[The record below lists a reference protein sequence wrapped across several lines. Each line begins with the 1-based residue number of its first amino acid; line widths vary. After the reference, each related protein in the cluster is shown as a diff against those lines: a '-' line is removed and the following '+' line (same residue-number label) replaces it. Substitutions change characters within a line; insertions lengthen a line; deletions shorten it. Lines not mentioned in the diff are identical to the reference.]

1 MKSITHWVGAFAL
14 ALFVAAPATAQI
26 NPNVTGLPAAAPT
39 TGNEII
45 PCFQGGQ
52 RKACLASQLG
62 GASASALAMNQ
73 VAVAPSD
80 SRGAQY
86 AASLGNP
93 ETQRVSSPLS
103 YAMALSDQRLT
114 LVYLGGVSANTVAQ
128 TVAANSPDPRY
139 TGQNNLEAYLSTSA
153 GIGYYPPMWA
163 NDIGQL
169 VPKETTWANTQAMLD
184 RDAAKGRY
192 IIFTLE
198 IGAPAFTPTQVGMV
212 HWLNARARQ
221 WAAGKPNVSII
232 DAPSVIWDPS
242 NTSTTA
248 IVHKAGYTDG
258 GPHFF
263 APAAHAAGQLTAD
276 VIKVISPI
284 QPKLARAA
292 SEIWA
297 NGGVQM
303 NQSPTGMV
311 TVAQPANAGGITYTS
326 AMPAGLT
333 VLRGL
338 NNANGTGA
346 ATATVSLIDD
356 PSGIGKA
363 LKVDATWTQSGEY
376 IQLDFAWSPAV
387 LTGLSAGDR
396 VFSGAKVK
404 VAAGSVNSVAPWAY
418 QRLRVD
424 GVDLE
429 ANGLRNDPSLTPV
442 NAGAD
447 YTSAYDYEL
456 RTGSITVPAFTSIT
470 QALQRIRLHSA
481 GAGSQSVIFSQ
492 ISGWREVP
500 FTAQ

>member
-1 MKSITHWVGAFAL
+1 MKSFTRLVGAIAL
-14 ALFVAAPATAQI
+14 ALLAATPAIAQTVPSVRVI
-26 NPNVTGLPAAAPT
+26 QNGSTKSVLLSELLSSTRLN
-39 TGNEII
+39 
-45 PCFQGGQ
+45 
-52 RKACLASQLG
+52 
-62 GASASALAMNQ
+62 MNQ

-86 AASLGNP
+86 AASLINP

-114 LVYLGGVSANTVAQ
+114 LTYLGGISGYTVAR
-128 TVAANSPDPRY
+128 TVAASSPDPRY
-139 TGQNNLEAYLSTSA
+139 AGQNNLEAYLSTSA
-153 GIGYYPPMWA
+153 GIGFYPPMWA

-169 VPKETTWANTQAMLD
+169 VPQETIWANTQAMLD
-184 RDAAKGRY
+184 RDVAKGRY
-192 IIFTLE
+192 ILFTLE
-198 IGAPAFTPTQVGMV
+198 FGAPAFTPTQVAMV

-221 WAAGKPNVSII
+221 WAAGKPRVSII
-232 DAPSVIWDPS
+232 DAPSVIWDS
-242 NTSTTA
+242 TSTSTTT

-263 APAAHAAGQLTAD
+263 ALGAHATGQLTAD
-276 VIKVISPI
+276 VIKVISPV

-297 NGGVQM
+297 NGGIQM
-303 NQSPTGMV
+303 NQSPTGLV

-326 AMPAGLT
+326 VMPSGLS
-333 VLRGL
+333 VFRGL

-346 ATATVSLIDD
+346 ATAIVSLIDD

-363 LKVDATWTQSGEY
+363 VKVDATWTQPGEY
-376 IQLDFAWSPAV
+376 IQLDFVWTPAV
-387 LTGLSAGDR
+387 LTALNAGDR
-396 VFSGAKVK
+396 VFAGAKVK

-418 QRLRVD
+418 ERLRVD
-424 GVDLE
+424 GLDLE
-429 ANGLRNDPSLTPV
+429 AMGLRNDPSLGAV

-447 YTSAYDYEL
+447 YTSAYDLEL

-470 QALQRIRLHSA
+470 QAFQRLRMQSTAAGGQSA
-481 GAGSQSVIFSQ
+481 IFSQ